1 MLRTRQNYV
10 EMDAVKAN
18 SSQFGGLP
26 ALTAAHVAALAS
38 VSIDASRL
46 PASDAVTMADV
57 IIAQNAALAAERSLY
72 DTYSLILFSTDKR
85 ERHKIVGFHDATR
98 LATLHNSAMPGPL
111 TPRRT
116 KARCAVMMIRPYK
129 PRDSARYLLYLRRSS
144 WLFSPFPRD
153 IVPARSSSSQVRGR
167 GRAAACA
174 HGPVVCGWVA
184 PHTDALRVRGPRTA
198 NLLCC
203 HSAWT
208 CQKACRSLCGS
219 SGLPLPLERLA
230 SF

>member
-1 MLRTRQNYV
+1 
-10 EMDAVKAN
+10 
-18 SSQFGGLP
+18 
-26 ALTAAHVAALAS
+26 
-38 VSIDASRL
+38 
-46 PASDAVTMADV
+46 MADV

-129 PRDSARYLLYLRRSS
+129 PRDSAIYLSLSLSLSLSLYLILSLPGIFSILRRG
-144 WLFSPFPRD
+144 WLFFPSPPD

-184 PHTDALRVRGPRTA
+184 PHTDALRVRGP
-198 NLLCC
+198 
-203 HSAWT
+203 
-208 CQKACRSLCGS
+208 
-219 SGLPLPLERLA
+219 
-230 SF
+230 